1 MASIYYQTIRSAFRT
16 KIEDD
21 NYISSFSLSLKT
33 IDRILKDN
41 LKDVDKIK
49 W

>member
-1 MASIYYQTIRSAFRT
+1 MDSLYYQTIRGASRS

-21 NYISSFSLSLKT
+21 NYIFSFSLSKKT
-33 IDRILKDN
+33 IERILKDN
-41 LKDVDKIK
+41 LKEVDKIK